1 MLQRLKE
8 PRVCQEKPR
17 KSGVLHHVQQVQVSE
32 LGSGMFLKD
41 PPVQNLVIGLR

>member
-17 KSGVLHHVQQVQVSE
+17 KSGVLHHVWHVQVRE
-32 LGSGMFLKD
+32 LESGMFLKG
-41 PPVQNLVIGLR
+41 PPVQDLVIDLR